1 MNKLFLAAA
10 AVVLVLPASAGIA
23 SDDHGRR
30 APHIEGVWLM
40 EVTLRVRRADGS
52 CATDEVAP
60 VPNPIFPAINT
71 FHKGGTMSEHGA
83 RFSPATRN
91 FGQGIWTRTGRNTFT
106 SRFLFQ
112 RFDVNGF
119 FIGMQDSTRRMT
131 LSDDGNSLSVTATTT
146 ITDASGVVLVRGC
159 ATEEGQRVEL

>member
-10 AVVLVLPASAGIA
+10 AVVLVLAARSGVA
-23 SDDHGRR
+23 SDDHRRR
-30 APHIEGVWLM
+30 APQIEGVWLT
-40 EVTLRVRRADGS
+40 EVTLRDCVSGD
-52 CATDEVAP
+52 VAP

-91 FGQGIWTRTGRNTFT
+91 SGQGIWQRTGRNTFK

-112 RFDVNGF
+112 RFDANGF
-119 FIGMQDSTRRMT
+119 FIGMQDATRTST
-131 LSDDGNSLSVTATTT
+131 LSDDGNSLSSTATTT
-146 ITDASGVVLVRGC
+146 ITDANGVVLVRGC
-159 ATEEGQRVEL
+159 ATEVGERVEL